1 MEQQQMN
8 NEQANKNTDPDSSYQ
23 DWLTYCKIIAT
34 DAKFR
39 GLLTAYF
46 AGHRF
51 DDYGPLAVGAQEILR
66 QVVDGILDEN
76 QGVDAS
82 MECRLKDLIYAGS
95 RTNEARPRERE
106 TFLQMHYEN

>member
-1 MEQQQMN
+1 MEQQQMSN
-8 NEQANKNTDPDSSYQ
+8 PAANKNPDPDASYQ

-46 AGHRF
+46 AGHRSE
-51 DDYGPLAVGAQEILR
+51 DYGPLAVGAQEILR

-82 MECRLKDLIYAGS
+82 GECRLKDLIYAGS
-95 RTNEARPRERE
+95 RSNEGRPRQRE
-106 TFLQMHYEN
+106 AFFQMHSEN